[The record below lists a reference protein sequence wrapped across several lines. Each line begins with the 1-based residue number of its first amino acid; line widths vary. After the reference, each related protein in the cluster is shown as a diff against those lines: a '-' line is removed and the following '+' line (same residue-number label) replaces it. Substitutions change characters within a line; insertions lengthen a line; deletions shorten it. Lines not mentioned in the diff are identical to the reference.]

1 MAVHIPRFKKFALL
15 DPEKRG
21 IIPRFSKRR
30 YCGFNE
36 ARDKRSGFSLLEI
49 LIALI
54 IFTTGIVAIMGLFS
68 QGLVGSVDEENT
80 GIAVTLAQQRLEEIR
95 NLDFDTGVVSE
106 VKAAVAGFPGFQ
118 REVIVTQP
126 QTDLKQLVVN
136 TYWTDK
142 SGEVSTSLT
151 TYISRN

>member
-1 MAVHIPRFKKFALL
+1 MVLHKK
-15 DPEKRG
+15 
-21 IIPRFSKRR
+21 
-30 YCGFNE
+30 
-36 ARDKRSGFSLLEI
+36 SGFSLLEI

-54 IFTTGIVAIMGLFS
+54 IFTTGVIAVLGLFS
-68 QGLVGSVDEENT
+68 QGFVSSVDEENT
-80 GIAVTLAQQRLEEIR
+80 GIAVTLAQRRLEEMR

-106 VKAAVAGFPGFQ
+106 AKAAVSGFPGFQ
-118 REVIVTQP
+118 REVIMTEP

>member
-1 MAVHIPRFKKFALL
+1 MALP
-15 DPEKRG
+15 KRG
-21 IIPRFSKRR
+21 
-30 YCGFNE
+30 
-36 ARDKRSGFSLLEI
+36 GFSLLEI
-49 LIALI
+49 LVALI

-68 QGLVGSVDEENT
+68 RGLVGSVDEENS
-80 GIAVTLAQQRLEEIR
+80 GIAVALAQQRIEEMR
-95 NLDFDTGVVSE
+95 NLDFDTGVVNE
-106 VKAAVAGFPGFQ
+106 AKAAVSGFTGFQ
-118 REVIVTQP
+118 REVTVTEP

>member
-1 MAVHIPRFKKFALL
+1 MTV
-15 DPEKRG
+15 
-21 IIPRFSKRR
+21 FSRK
-30 YCGFNE
+30 GFT
-36 ARDKRSGFSLLEI
+36 LLEI

-54 IFTTGIVAIMGLFS
+54 IFTTGIIAVLGLFS
-68 QGLVGSVDEENT
+68 RGLTGSVDAENT
-80 GIAVTLAQQRLEEIR
+80 GVAVFLARQRLEEMR

-106 VKAAVAGFPGFQ
+106 AKAAVSGFAGFQ
-118 REVIVTQP
+118 REVIVTEP

-142 SGEVSTSLT
+142 AGEVGTSLT